1 LPQLV
6 HVTMVIAAVLSA
18 MTVISRVDFVIVR
31 LTYILCVLLSQVYYQ
46 SFKPLFHGVIVGVN
60 LRDLVPKTIVKLEDL
75 GGKSIAI
82 DAYNALYQFLAIIR
96 QPDGTPLKDSTG
108 KVTSHLSGLLYRTS
122 NLVELGIKPIY
133 VFDGTPPALK
143 ETEIRRRAKVKQAA
157 QVQYERALK
166 EGKIQEARMYAQA
179 TSRLKDYMEEDS
191 KKLLE
196 LMGIP
201 WVQAPSEGEAQAAH
215 LTKRGDADLCASQDY
230 DSLLFG
236 APKLVRNVTIS
247 GRRRLPSKNISIE
260 VVPEIVELDQ
270 VLKECGITYEQLVDV
285 GILIGTDYNPDGI
298 EGLGPKTALKMI
310 KEHGTLENAL
320 PHLKNAEFPAE
331 PQRIRE
337 IFLNPNVTDNYRV
350 EWKEP
355 DIEGVIN
362 FICRE
367 RDFSEERVRK
377 SLERMQEGTKMSKG
391 KTTLEKWFG

>member
-1 LPQLV
+1 V
-6 HVTMVIAAVLSA
+6 HVTIVIAAVLSVMA
-18 MTVISRVDFVIVR
+18 AISRVDFVIVR
-31 LTYILCVLLSQVYYQ
+31 LTYIFCVLLSQVYYQ

-285 GILIGTDYNPDGI
+285 GILIGTDFNPDGI
-298 EGLGPKTALKMI
+298 KGLGPKTALKMI

-331 PQRIRE
+331 PRRIRE

-355 DIEGVIN
+355 DIEGIVN

-377 SLERMQEGTKMSKG
+377 SLERMQEGTKKSKG